1 MRKALIIATIALA
14 SCGQGGDQEVRQ
26 ESQDLKT
33 FDVQESPP
41 PTADAS
47 MPPPPTASA
56 GSASTP
62 RPPGIAPTAA
72 PGVAFNYQYAFRLP
86 AIAIGPVQEQHA
98 QACEKLGTDRCRIA
112 GMRYTMVEDDEIEAQ
127 LLLKL
132 DPAIARA
139 YGRQGIEAVERAEG
153 LLTHAEITGTDV
165 GSEIAQG
172 NRTGAQLREELQRIE
187 QQLARSGLGSS
198 ERATLQN
205 QAQLLREQL
214 RANEASQGDRR
225 EMLARTP
232 VTFSYRSGDTAGP
245 LARALEQSGDNL
257 VGGLAMLLIV
267 LITLLPWAAI
277 ILVIGLGIRWLR
289 RRFMPDTVHPRT
301 AEEPVSPPAA

>member
-1 MRKALIIATIALA
+1 MRKALIIATILLA
-14 SCGQGGDQEVRQ
+14 SCGNPDQEVRQ
-26 ESQDLKT
+26 ESEDLRT
-33 FDVQESPP
+33 FDASEGAPP
-41 PTADAS
+41 APDAA
-47 MPPPPTASA
+47 MPPPPTASTRA
-56 GSASTP
+56 DSQTP
-62 RPPGIAPTAA
+62 QPPGIAPTAA

-86 AIAIGPVQEQHA
+86 AMAIGPVQEQHA
-98 QACEKLGTDRCRIA
+98 QACEKLGTDRCRIT

-127 LLLKL
+127 LMLKL

-139 YGRQGIEAVERAEG
+139 YGRQGIEAVQRAEG

-165 GSEIAQG
+165 GTQIAQG
-172 NRTGAQLREELQRIE
+172 NRTEAQLREELQRIE
-187 QQLARSGLGSS
+187 QQLARRGLGSS
-198 ERATLQN
+198 ERAQLQN
-205 QAQLLREQL
+205 QAQLLREQI
-214 RANEASQGDRR
+214 RANEANQGERR

-277 ILVIGLGIRWLR
+277 ILVIGLGVRWLR
-289 RRFMPDTVHPRT
+289 RRFMPEPVYPRT